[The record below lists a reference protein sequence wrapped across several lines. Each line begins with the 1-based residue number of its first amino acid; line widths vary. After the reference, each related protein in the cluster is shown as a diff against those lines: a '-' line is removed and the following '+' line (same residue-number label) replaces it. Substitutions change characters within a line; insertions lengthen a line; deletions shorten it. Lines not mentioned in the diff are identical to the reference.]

1 MNYLK
6 IYLEITYNFGIL
18 ISMCIISG
26 FITLKIQESKLNSI
40 LQGTLFGIA
49 AIIGMANPVV
59 VTPGLIFDGRSVMIS
74 SAGIFFGPAAA
85 TISGLFAVVLRIAQ
99 GGLGAKTGVLVIVW
113 SALIGVVF
121 HYIYKKRNLI
131 GNILFC
137 YIAGLVV
144 HIGMALLMATLPGA
158 MAFETL
164 TKLGPYIVLI
174 YPIVS
179 LIVGAVLSEINK
191 TIETNK
197 YLKIKEEQIVNISK
211 SFTSGMIYQII
222 AFSNGDKKFTYI
234 SDSVIGIFGVRVE
247 DVLKDAVLLYKN
259 VVEEDLVKLIE
270 IERISFINVSPI
282 RAEIRIN
289 NLEGNIR
296 WASISST
303 PKIMNDGSIRYD
315 GIAYDVT
322 DLKRAEESIRE
333 SLLEKEALIRELYHR
348 TKNNMTIISSYLQLQ
363 ATYAKNEEF
372 SKMVKDSIARIRA
385 MSLVHEK
392 LYDSKNLSR
401 INMKEYITDLVNQI
415 ASYYNIQ
422 NKVVKYNYFIEDI
435 SLSIDTAIPVGM
447 VINEIAVNSFKYA
460 FNNKESCEI
469 RISMTKSN
477 DNTIFLTIAD
487 NGIGLAEGFDAQRSN
502 TLGIPTLYSIVE
514 MQLRGKIS
522 YENKDGLSY
531 SVSFKDI
538 LYKKRL
544 NS

>member
-222 AFSNGDKKFTYI
+222 AFSNGDKIFTYI

-289 NLEGNIR
+289 KLEGNIR

-401 INMKEYITDLVNQI
+401 INMIEYITELVNQI

-422 NKVVKYNYFIEDI
+422 NKVVKYNYYIEDI

-447 VINEIAVNSFKYA
+447 VINEIVVNSFKYA
-460 FNNKESCEI
+460 FNNKDSCEI
-469 RISMTKSN
+469 RISMTKSK

-514 MQLRGKIS
+514 MQLRGKIY

>member
-1 MNYLK
+1 
-6 IYLEITYNFGIL
+6 
-18 ISMCIISG
+18 
-26 FITLKIQESKLNSI
+26 
-40 LQGTLFGIA
+40 
-49 AIIGMANPVV
+49 
-59 VTPGLIFDGRSVMIS
+59 
-74 SAGIFFGPAAA
+74 
-85 TISGLFAVVLRIAQ
+85 
-99 GGLGAKTGVLVIVW
+99 
-113 SALIGVVF
+113 
-121 HYIYKKRNLI
+121 
-131 GNILFC
+131 
-137 YIAGLVV
+137 
-144 HIGMALLMATLPGA
+144 
-158 MAFETL
+158 
-164 TKLGPYIVLI
+164 
-174 YPIVS
+174 
-179 LIVGAVLSEINK
+179 
-191 TIETNK
+191 
-197 YLKIKEEQIVNISK
+197 
-211 SFTSGMIYQII
+211 MIYQII

-234 SDSVIGIFGVRVE
+234 SDSVMGTFGVRVE

-259 VVEEDLVKLIE
+259 VVEEDLAKLIE

-401 INMKEYITDLVNQI
+401 INMIEYITELVNQI

-422 NKVVKYNYFIEDI
+422 NKVVKYNYSIEDI

-447 VINEIAVNSFKYA
+447 VINEIVVNSFKYA
-460 FNNKESCEI
+460 FNNKDSCEI
-469 RISMTKSN
+469 RISMTKSK

-514 MQLRGKIS
+514 MQLRGKIY